1 MTDTQL
7 LVFILLAVL
16 IIAIVVVV
24 ATLMLEK
31 TKKKNQ
37 RVQKAKKR
45 RNSDDFWFNAY
56 NFLIRFRMIKKYLL
70 KVRKRIEIL
79 EQSDNWTVS
88 RQTVKFAFVSLG
100 IPFVMLMFLLM
111 MRIDLYYL
119 IVCIITIVLI
129 HNSILTLLIDRIENR
144 LLEYLDKFIGDV
156 RHHYHEHN
164 MIDEAIYDTIEDC
177 KYEMSIHAARMY
189 EILTSSN
196 IEEEMESYND
206 RAPNKFFRTFLSN
219 CFIVQKYGDKIVDGQ
234 SMFLTNLNFIK
245 QEIQMEVLKR
255 RKLEYVFSSL
265 SVIAILPIFSLKP
278 LENWGIS
285 NMPELKEYFSGT
297 YGFVVQIIMFLLV
310 ILAYELIRRLKKT
323 YEYQDNEGTF
333 LLRLLQIPFIGN
345 SVRKIMYKKNKQSL
359 QLAELM
365 RKAGSHLPVGTLYLK
380 RILYALMGLS
390 IGCLLFIQTHQITRQ
405 NLLNP
410 LESEATQSVRVN
422 KAAQAALKEM
432 DREIIIKFRNQK
444 TDLEDIIKEVEARD
458 IIPDAQLREIAA
470 ERIYGKL
477 ISYQNQYFKWWELIV
492 SFTMA
497 SLFYYVPYWLL
508 LFKKRMVMMN
518 MEEEVMQFHTIILM
532 IMYVERI
539 AVEDIL
545 RWMEQFAFVFKES
558 IRKCLNNFESGD
570 DEALEQLKL
579 DEPFVPFI
587 RVVENLQSASDKIP
601 IVKAFDQLR
610 TERGYYQEKRKQDNE
625 ILVNKKGI
633 WGRMIAFIPLGA
645 VVMFYIMIPFIQV
658 SLTKFAE
665 YKQQMSIGF

>member
-1 MTDTQL
+1 
-7 LVFILLAVL
+7 
-16 IIAIVVVV
+16 
-24 ATLMLEK
+24 
-31 TKKKNQ
+31 
-37 RVQKAKKR
+37 
-45 RNSDDFWFNAY
+45 
-56 NFLIRFRMIKKYLL
+56 
-70 KVRKRIEIL
+70 
-79 EQSDNWTVS
+79 
-88 RQTVKFAFVSLG
+88 
-100 IPFVMLMFLLM
+100 
-111 MRIDLYYL
+111 
-119 IVCIITIVLI
+119 LI
-129 HNSILTLLIDRIENR
+129 HNSILSVLIDRIENR

-177 KYEMSIHAARMY
+177 KYEMSIHATKMY

-196 IEEEMESYND
+196 IEEEMETYND

-219 CFIVQKYGDKIVDGQ
+219 CFIVQKYGDKIVDNQ
-234 SMFLTNLNFIK
+234 SMFLSNLNFIK
-245 QEIQMEVLKR
+245 QEIQMEILKR

-278 LENWGIS
+278 LEKWGIT

-297 YGFVVQIIMFLLV
+297 YGFVVQILMFLLV

-323 YEYQDNEGTF
+323 YEYQDTEGTF
-333 LLRLLQIPFIGN
+333 LLRLLGVPFIGKCI
-345 SVRKIMYKKNKQSL
+345 RKIMYKNNKKSL

-365 RKAGSHLPVGTLYLK
+365 KRAGSHQPVSTLYVK
-380 RILYALMGLS
+380 QILYALAGLVV
-390 IGCLLFIQTHQITRQ
+390 GCVLFFQTHNITRQ

-410 LESEATQSVRVN
+410 LENEAVQSVKVN
-422 KAAQAALKEM
+422 KEAKEALKEL
-432 DREIIIKFRNQK
+432 DREIIIKFKNQK
-444 TDLEDIIKEVEARD
+444 TTREDIIRELEARD
-458 IIPDAQLREIAA
+458 IIPGVKLQEIAA
-470 ERIYGKL
+470 DRIYEKL
-477 ISYQNQYFKWWELIV
+477 ISYQNQYFKWWELAI
-492 SFTMA
+492 SFAMA
-497 SLFYYVPYWLL
+497 CFFYYIPYWLL
-508 LFKKRMVMMN
+508 LFKKKMVMMS

-570 DEALEQLKL
+570 YEALEQLKL
-579 DEPFVPFI
+579 DEPFIPFV

-625 ILVNKKGI
+625 IMVNRKGI

-645 VVMFYIMIPFIQV
+645 VVLFYIMVPFIQV
-658 SLTKFAE
+658 SLTKFTE
-665 YKQQMSIGF
+665 YNQQMSVFGK